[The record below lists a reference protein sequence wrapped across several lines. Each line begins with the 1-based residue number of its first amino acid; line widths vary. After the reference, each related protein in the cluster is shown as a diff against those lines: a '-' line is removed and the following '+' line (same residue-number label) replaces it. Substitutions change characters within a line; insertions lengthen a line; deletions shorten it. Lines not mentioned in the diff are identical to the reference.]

1 MQQLPKK
8 YGKKIGS
15 IIITFILI
23 SLILFVLFPPATSV
37 NLTTGYPFS
46 NNEVIFGNTITF
58 EDVNLTIRGEEKIPV
73 TLLNFSIYNESG
85 DFVESVEFNVQGEEQ
100 NDSNNVFTV
109 NLTSTIQ
116 SSWDEYGYGYGYD
129 QPEGPGHYF
138 GYGYGYGYGDA
149 TASDITFL
157 YDITYT
163 IQQSGTFYAQFY
175 VNSTPSD
182 SSFDSQIFD
191 SETSADFIIEEY
203 TLYEGWNLITMA
215 ANSTINA
222 SHLASNIS
230 GCELVSWFDAENQ
243 SYKTYVNGSSAYDFQ
258 LISGYGLFVY
268 MNQNLNLNISG
279 AEITSVSVPLES
291 GWDMIGWYKETET
304 NASNIQS
311 AITNC
316 SQVSWYNTSKT
327 PKGFTN
333 YNIPGSPNFSIE
345 RGLGLFVYVNESSI
359 WLGEG

>member
-1 MQQLPKK
+1 MQQLHKN

-37 NLTTGYPFS
+37 NLTTGYPFG

-58 EDVNLTIRGEEKIPV
+58 ENVNLTIRGEEKIPV

-85 DFVESVEFNVQGEEQ
+85 DFIESVEFNVQGNELNEL
-100 NDSNNVFTV
+100 NNFTV
-109 NLTSTIQ
+109 NLVSTIH
-116 SSWDEYGYGYGYD
+116 SSWNEYGYGYGYD
-129 QPEGPGHYF
+129 EPEGPGYYF
-138 GYGYGYGYGDA
+138 GYGYGYGYGYGDA
-149 TASDITFL
+149 AASDITFL
-157 YDITYT
+157 YDITYNIT
-163 IQQSGTFYAQFY
+163 QSGTYYAQFF
-175 VNSTPSD
+175 VNSTSTAE
-182 SSFDSQIFD
+182 SHLFD
-191 SETSADFIIEEY
+191 SETSANFIIEEY
-203 TLYEGWNLITMA
+203 TLYKGWNLITMA

-230 GCELVSWFDAENQ
+230 GCEMVSWFDAEDQ

-268 MNQNLNLNISG
+268 MNQNLSLNISG

-316 SQVSWYNTSKT
+316 SQVSWYNTSKD
-327 PKGFTN
+327 PKGFTT
-333 YNIPGSPNFSIE
+333 YTGPGSNNFPIE